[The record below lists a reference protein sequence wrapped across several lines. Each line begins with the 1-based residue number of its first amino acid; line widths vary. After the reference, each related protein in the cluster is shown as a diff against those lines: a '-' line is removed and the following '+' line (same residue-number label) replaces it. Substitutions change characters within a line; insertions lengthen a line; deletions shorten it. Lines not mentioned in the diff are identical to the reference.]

1 MNNIKNELKSMNK
14 TEINEKIVKV
24 LTKMGYA
31 PQLNEDDDVSFRYQ
45 LKWVHV
51 LVLSD
56 EYEEHPLLNV
66 SLLRIYE
73 LDDNTI
79 REKRGA
85 LIVSNCMTYEKTL
98 TKVVFDLKYGVV
110 NAYSTVM
117 YTSERALKLYLEA
130 LLSGNELGNVTSE
143 FRRRMENLRI
153 NETEKED

>member
-1 MNNIKNELKSMNK
+1 MNNTKNELKSMNK

-31 PQLNEDDDVSFRYQ
+31 PQLNEDNDVFFRYQ
-45 LKWVHV
+45 LKWVQV

-56 EYEEHPLLNV
+56 EYEEHPLLKV
-66 SLLRIYE
+66 ILARIYE
-73 LDDNTI
+73 LDDDNI
-79 REKRGA
+79 EERMGA

-98 TKVVFDLKYGVV
+98 TKVIFDLNFGVV
-110 NAYSTVM
+110 NAYGTVV